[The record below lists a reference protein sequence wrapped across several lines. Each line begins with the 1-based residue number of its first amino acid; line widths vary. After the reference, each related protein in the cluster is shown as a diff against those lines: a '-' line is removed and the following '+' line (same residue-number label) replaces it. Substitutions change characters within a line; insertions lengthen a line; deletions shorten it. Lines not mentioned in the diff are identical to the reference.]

1 MDAMQGDGVQ
11 SKAEQQQPIKYDEDV
26 FEVHGDL
33 GTRPVAQLD
42 AAMMQSS
49 ERTAP
54 CQPPAG
60 EAAAVMNHPG
70 LAFPGS
76 ATDVGP
82 REGVTV
88 RRMEV
93 PGGRIVTQNKWVDKL
108 LGEVDVIP
116 YIRFCLF
123 LNDILLLLQ
132 SVATATQGGTA
143 GSGCSAKKNSLTIG
157 SALEAAASRRGE
169 ETLPPFRRPSRATG
183 SNNVIPDGS

>member
-88 RRMEV
+88 RRREV
-93 PGGRIVTQNKWVDKL
+93 PGGR
-108 LGEVDVIP
+108 
-116 YIRFCLF
+116 
-123 LNDILLLLQ
+123 
-132 SVATATQGGTA
+132 TA
-143 GSGCSAKKNSLTIG
+143 GSGCSVEKNSLTIG